1 VRILV
6 TGADGL
12 LGSALCPVLAKNQH
26 EVFGVSE
33 GDGDIFLPE
42 TLRPRLAA
50 FRPQAL
56 VHLAAWTDVDGCE
69 GDPDRAHRVNAEGAR
84 VAAAEAERAGASV
97 LIVSSDYVFPGTG
110 TAPCREDDATGP
122 AGVYGQSK
130 LAGEEAVK
138 QAAVAWT
145 VVRSAWLFGPGGKNF
160 VDTVIALARTRERVP
175 VVADQTGSPTY
186 TPDLAKGLLQLIE
199 ARVRGTFHV
208 TNGGAATWF
217 TLAREAVRLAGG
229 DPERIVPASTA
240 EIGRPAPRPAYS
252 VLDTAKAAAHGVVLR
267 PWPEALAAYVGSQGR
282 SVGWTGS
289 RS

>member
-1 VRILV
+1 MRILV

-12 LGSALCPVLAKNQH
+12 LGSALLPVLAKNRH

-33 GDGDIFLPE
+33 SDGDICLPD

-50 FRPQAL
+50 FRPEVL

-69 GDPDRAHRVNAEGAR
+69 GDPDRAHRTNAEGTR
-84 VAAAEAERAGASV
+84 VAAALAEAAGAAV
-97 LIVSSDYVFPGTG
+97 LYVSSDYVFPGTG
-110 TAPCREDDATGP
+110 TTPCREDDPTGP
-122 AGVYGQSK
+122 AGVYGRSK

-138 QAAVAWT
+138 QAATAWT
-145 VVRSAWLFGPGGKNF
+145 VVRSAWLYGPGGKNF
-160 VDTVIALARTRERVP
+160 VDTVITLARTRERVP
-175 VVADQTGSPTY
+175 VVDDQTGSPTFA
-186 TPDLAKGLLQLIE
+186 PDLAGGLLRLLE
-199 ARVRGTFHV
+199 ARVRGTFHLA
-208 TNGGAATWF
+208 NGGAATWF

-252 VLDTAKAAAHGVVLR
+252 VLDTAKAAAQGVVLR
-267 PWPEALAAYVGSQGR
+267 PWPEALAAHVGSQGR
-282 SVGWTGS
+282 SDGWTGS